1 MLMKSQSFDNS
12 AMMSLLIT
20 IFMSLFISISNASA
34 QTPSP
39 AEVEPPPAG
48 YGDAAQSDA
57 PSPLLASIDTPL
69 PSRDAADRQA
79 QFRRFVE
86 QALASFRAGNY
97 PATAESY
104 INAYRVQPEPLLL
117 FNAAQALRKGEA
129 FAEALALYQRFITA
143 APKSP
148 MVPEAQANAASARA
162 SLDVKR
168 IQSQLGAAEQEAGR
182 RRSEAER
189 LARENAEKTQQNQEL
204 LLRVREVRPLYKRPW
219 FWVVLGG
226 SVVAVAGLAV
236 GLGVALSPKVADG
249 TLGNVS
255 VGFANN

>member
-1 MLMKSQSFDNS
+1 MRFKLFANS
-12 AMMSLLIT
+12 
-20 IFMSLFISISNASA
+20 IFIAFFIAISTGPAQGGSA
-34 QTPSP
+34 P
-39 AEVEPPPAG
+39 EVEPPPAG
-48 YGDAAQSDA
+48 YGDAGDA
-57 PSPLLASIDTPL
+57 PSPLISSLDSPL

-86 QALASFRAGNY
+86 RAVASYRQGDY
-97 PATAESY
+97 ATTAKSY
-104 INAYRVQPEPLLL
+104 VDAYRVQPEPLLL
-117 FNAAQALRKGEA
+117 FNAAQALRKSESWA
-129 FAEALALYQRFITA
+129 DALALYQRFIAA

-148 MVPEAQANAASARA
+148 MVPEAEANSASVRA
-162 SLDVKR
+162 SLDVQR
-168 IQSQLGAAEQEAGR
+168 IQSQLGVAEQEASR

-204 LLRVREVRPLYKRPW
+204 LLRVKEGRPLHKRPW

-249 TLGNVS
+249 TLGNLS
-255 VGFANN
+255 VGFAGN